1 MNTRR
6 FCHATLLGPVSYR
19 AACNRRRGAFGNDE
33 PQWPASFYFKDG
45 STVCSR
51 LPFGSPF
58 SPFGC
63 EDWSEFKPQY
73 PTRDQRYSGP
83 ELAVLIVDFLPIA
96 LAARKSS
103 AQRAQ
108 PERAR
113 HVCFKSATR
122 TSRRSARRS
131 PDAAWILLEQY
142 FSVHGDSCCCTE
154 GSYRACRMGD
164 DQKQTQVEAFIR
176 DRIDSVLISKPY
188 SCSGTSARR
197 LELSRKWR
205 ARFSFRLTLP
215 GKSCTHSAVAACSRG
230 GTAATIFIC
239 RRVRRP

>member
-1 MNTRR
+1 MNHNGLRLFILRTAARYVRVSPLGRR
-6 FCHATLLGPVSYR
+6 FLRSVAKIGVNSNPNIQPGISGIRGRDYRQASSTLAP
-19 AACNRRRGAFGNDE
+19 
-33 PQWPASFYFKDG
+33 K
-45 STVCSR
+45 
-51 LPFGSPF
+51 
-58 SPFGC
+58 
-63 EDWSEFKPQY
+63 Y